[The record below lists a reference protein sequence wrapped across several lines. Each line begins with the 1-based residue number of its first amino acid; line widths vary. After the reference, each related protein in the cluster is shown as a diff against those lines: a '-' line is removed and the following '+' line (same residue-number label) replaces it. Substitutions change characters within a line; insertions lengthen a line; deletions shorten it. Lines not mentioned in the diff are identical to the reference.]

1 MLKVYRS
8 LDEIPAGFGP
18 SVATIGNFDG
28 VHCGHRKI
36 LELAKRLARQHGWRT
51 ATLTFDPH
59 PLQVVAPERAPR
71 LMTSIEQRREVL
83 QRVGVDAMVVLP
95 FTTEFSKQS
104 PEEFVEQVLVQG
116 LRCSCVV
123 VGENFRFG
131 HRHAGDIDTL
141 ERLGRRFGFATEAV
155 GPLRMGG
162 QTVSSSRIRAAVAAG
177 HSDVA
182 RRLLGRP
189 FELAGEVVPGRGIG
203 SKSTAPTLNLNPQVD
218 LWPANGVYVSETR
231 ELSGLRR
238 WRSVTNVGVR
248 PTFGES
254 DRVVE
259 TYLLDPLVGSSPT
272 AIGVGFLRR
281 LRDERSFESSEAL
294 REQIYRDIAESER
307 YFRLRDKIQAHRV

>member
-1 MLKVYRS
+1 MLKVYRC
-8 LDEIPAGFGP
+8 LAEIPADFGP
-18 SVATIGNFDG
+18 SVVTIGNFDG
-28 VHCGHRKI
+28 VHRGHRKI
-36 LELAKRLARQHGWRT
+36 LELAKRLAEQHEWRT

-71 LMTSIEQRREVL
+71 LLTSIEQRREVL
-83 QRVGVDAMVVLP
+83 ESWGVEAMVVLP
-95 FTTEFSKQS
+95 FTAEFSKQS
-104 PEEFVEQVLVQG
+104 PEEFVEQVLVRG
-116 LRCSCVV
+116 LRCACVV

-141 ERLGRRFGFATEAV
+141 EKLGRSHGFVTEAV

-177 HSDVA
+177 RTGVA

-203 SKSTAPTLNLNPQVD
+203 SKSTAPTLNLNPQAD
-218 LWPANGVYVSETR
+218 LWPANGVYVSQTR
-231 ELSGLRR
+231 ELSGPRR

-248 PTFGES
+248 PTFGDSE
-254 DRVVE
+254 RVVE
-259 TYLLDPLVGSSPT
+259 THLLDPLGGSPPA

-281 LRDERSFESSEAL
+281 LRDERPFESSEAL

>member
-1 MLKVYRS
+1 MLKLFRS
-8 LDEIPAGFGP
+8 LDEVPADFGP
-18 SVATIGNFDG
+18 SVVTIGNFDG

-36 LELAKRLARQHGWRT
+36 LDLANRLAEQNGWRT

-59 PLQVVAPERAPR
+59 PLQVVAPERAPH
-71 LMTSIEQRREVL
+71 LMTTIEQRREIL
-83 QRVGVDAMVVLP
+83 ESTGVEAMVVLP
-95 FTTEFSKQS
+95 FTQEFSRQS
-104 PEEFVEQVLVQG
+104 PEDFVEQVLVRG
-116 LRCSCVV
+116 LHCACVV

-141 ERLGRRFGFATEAV
+141 KRLGRHYGFVAETV

-177 HSDVA
+177 RTDVA

-203 SKSTAPTLNLNPQVD
+203 SKSTAPTLNLNPQAD
-218 LWPANGVYVSETR
+218 LWPAKGVYISETR
-231 ELSGLRR
+231 ELSGPRR

-254 DRVVE
+254 DRLVE
-259 TYLLDPLVGSSPT
+259 THLLDPLEGPSPT

-281 LRDERSFESSEAL
+281 LRDERPFESSEAL
-294 REQIYRDIAESER
+294 REQIYRDIAESKR

>member
-1 MLKVYRS
+1 MLKIFRS
-8 LDEIPAGFGP
+8 LDELPADFGP
-18 SVATIGNFDG
+18 SVVTIGNFDG

-36 LELAKRLARQHGWRT
+36 LELANRLALRNGWRT

-71 LMTSIEQRREVL
+71 LMTTIEQRREVL
-83 QRVGVDAMVVLP
+83 ESTGVDAMVVLP
-95 FTTEFSKQS
+95 FTKEFSTQS
-104 PEEFVEQVLVQG
+104 PEEFVEQVLVRG
-116 LRCSCVV
+116 LRCACVV

-141 ERLGRRFGFATEAV
+141 EKLGRRYGFVIEAV
-155 GPLRMGG
+155 GPFRIGG
-162 QTVSSSRIRAAVAAG
+162 QTVSSSRIRAAVTAG
-177 HSDVA
+177 RIDVA

-203 SKSTAPTLNLNPQVD
+203 SKSTAPTLNLNPQAD

-231 ELSGLRR
+231 ELSGPRR

-259 TYLLDPLVGSSPT
+259 THLLDPLEGASPT
-272 AIGVGFLRR
+272 AIAVGFLRR
-281 LRDERSFESSEAL
+281 LRDERPFESSEAL
-294 REQIYRDIAESER
+294 REQIYRDIAKSER
-307 YFRLRDKIQAHRV
+307 YFRLRDKIQAHGV

>member
-1 MLKVYRS
+1 MLKLFRS
-8 LDEIPAGFGP
+8 LDEIPADFGP
-18 SVATIGNFDG
+18 SVVTIGNFDG

-36 LELAKRLARQHGWRT
+36 LDLANCLAQQHGWQT

-71 LMTSIEQRREVL
+71 LMTSIEQRLEIL
-83 QRVGVDAMVVLP
+83 ESTGVEAMVVLP
-95 FTTEFSKQS
+95 FTTEFSMQS
-104 PEEFVEQVLVQG
+104 PEEFVEQVLVRG
-116 LRCSCVV
+116 LRSACVV

-141 ERLGRRFGFATEAV
+141 ERLGRRYGFVTETV
-155 GPLRMGG
+155 GPFRMGG

-177 HSDVA
+177 RTDVA

-203 SKSTAPTLNLNPQVD
+203 SKSTAPTLNLNPQAD
-218 LWPANGVYVSETR
+218 LWPANGVYISETR
-231 ELSGLRR
+231 ELSGPRR

-259 TYLLDPLVGSSPT
+259 THLLDPLEGSSPT

-294 REQIYRDIAESER
+294 REQIHRDIAESKR
-307 YFRLRDKIQAHRV
+307 YFRLRDKILAHRV

>member
-1 MLKVYRS
+1 MLKLFGS
-8 LDEIPAGFGP
+8 LDEIPADFGP
-18 SVATIGNFDG
+18 SVVTIGNFDG
-28 VHCGHRKI
+28 VHCGHCKI
-36 LELAKRLARQHGWRT
+36 LELANRLAQQNGWRT

-59 PLQVVAPERAPR
+59 PLQIVAPERAPR
-71 LMTSIEQRREVL
+71 LMTTIEQRREVL
-83 QRVGVDAMVVLP
+83 ERNGVEAMVVLP
-95 FTTEFSKQS
+95 FTKEFSKHS
-104 PEEFVEQVLVQG
+104 PEEFVEQVLVRG
-116 LRCSCVV
+116 LHCACVV

-131 HRHAGDIDTL
+131 NRQAGDIDTL
-141 ERLGRRFGFATEAV
+141 ERLGRRYGFVTETV
-155 GPLRMGG
+155 GPFRMGG

-177 HSDVA
+177 RTDVA

-203 SKSTAPTLNLNPQVD
+203 SKSTAPTLNLNPQAD

-231 ELSGLRR
+231 ELSGPRR

-259 TYLLDPLVGSSPT
+259 THLLDPLGGESPK

-281 LRDERSFESSEAL
+281 LRDERPFESSEAL

-307 YFRLRDKIQAHRV
+307 YFRLRGKIQAHRV